1 MTETFWHCSSLLL
14 RLGTSERGPHR
25 NASMRGSSSDKLFL
39 HAPRVHF
46 VPADPWH
53 TAFSIG
59 GREIKK
65 NLYSSVSFFRLRFG
79 FADTPHTC
87 GNESFE
93 LEYVCQAKLVL
104 DARRLCW

>member
-14 RLGTSERGPHR
+14 RLGTSERGLHR

-53 TAFSIG
+53 MAFSMG
-59 GREIKK
+59 GRNQEEPLLFCK
-65 NLYSSVSFFRLRFG
+65 FFS
-79 FADTPHTC
+79 T
-87 GNESFE
+87 
-93 LEYVCQAKLVL
+93 
-104 DARRLCW
+104 